1 MAFEPLKAPQPLKTP
16 RLLKF
21 QRLLG
26 MIVVMMGVLGIA
38 AYSTMPR
45 QEDPSFPYRAGLI
58 TVSYP
63 GASAEAVNRLV
74 VDPLSDELRQVE
86 EIDWTQ
92 TTGRT
97 GVAVFRVRLND
108 TIYETDA
115 AWDRVRQAMD
125 RARLEFPDDVG
136 QMVLDDRM
144 IDIPAIIL
152 AVSGSASVAELSD
165 VAERL
170 KDNVADIR
178 GMSRVELEADTDEQV
193 TLALDDAAMYQL
205 GISPARVLET
215 LAQRNQTIP
224 GGYIVSEG
232 RRVSVLPNSEFTSID
247 ALRATPIE
255 LPDGSQVP
263 LAAAANVWRGPAE
276 PRQPEAWYDG
286 ERVVLVSL
294 YMEEGS
300 TDAIRFGE
308 RVRERLALVED
319 SFAPYEIREM
329 FFQPD
334 KVMDRLDNL
343 AWSLVLSVLIIV
355 AVVFTGMGIRMGLL
369 VASIL
374 PMVALISIGL
384 YDLGGGVLHQIA
396 VIGMVISLGILI
408 DNAIVIVESI
418 QGYLDTGMQRFD
430 ALTQAVK
437 ELAGPLGASTGTTL
451 AAFAPLLLSKG
462 GTADFTRGVPVM
474 IMLTLSVSYLLAISV
489 VPLLAARFLK
499 PRKDLAKED
508 RLIGLARYLGNL
520 VSRRPGTLILAG
532 TVLVAASV
540 SMTPFM
546 KKQFFPNADR
556 PQVVVELYMPEGTDL
571 ERTSEV
577 AASLERAIR
586 TRENALQIH
595 RFTGFTGPSFYYNLQ
610 REPKAPNR
618 GRIVVETPTLEDT
631 TAMVRWIRDHARN
644 EFPELQV
651 TVGILGQGPPRPA
664 PVEIRVYHADDE
676 TRVRAVEQVYSA
688 LRRVEGTVDV
698 RHNLDLGV
706 PSIAINVDDAS
717 AARFG
722 LDRSDVAQ
730 SLYGQSFGVVAEQY
744 RQEDDPIPLVLRSRE
759 GINLSLSRLLS
770 INIYNEQGDAV
781 PLSAIAS
788 VDTSWESAAL
798 YQRNGTRMN
807 SVWSNLLV
815 GYGFNQALE
824 GLNAALAENPLPAG
838 TRLELGG
845 DAEGSGEAN
854 DALLTTA
861 PIGLLLLLFFLL
873 LQFNSFRRV
882 GIILLTVPLATVGIF
897 PGLVLSGSPFG
908 FQSLL
913 GVIAL
918 VGIVVNNAIVLL
930 DVMDRQLEQGDA
942 IRDAVRKAVEQRT
955 RPILL
960 TTATTVAG
968 LLPLAFSSSTL
979 WPPMAWAII
988 SGLLASTVLTLLV
1001 VPSVCIYVIKCRVAD
1016 PINAPA

>member
-1 MAFEPLKAPQPLKTP
+1 MSLH
-16 RLLKF
+16 LLNF
-21 QRLLG
+21 RRLLG
-26 MIVVMMGVLGIA
+26 MVVTMLCLLGIA

-45 QEDPSFPYRAGLI
+45 QEDPTFPYRAGLVTI
-58 TVSYP
+58 NYP
-63 GASAEAVNRLV
+63 GASAEAVERLV
-74 VDPLSDELRQVE
+74 LQPLSDELRQVE
-86 EIDWTQ
+86 EVDFSQATA
-92 TTGRT
+92 RT
-97 GVAVFRVRLND
+97 GVAVINVRLND
-108 TIYETDA
+108 NIYDTDS

-125 RARLEFPDDVG
+125 RARLDFPDDVG

-152 AVSGSASVAELSD
+152 AVSGSGSVTELSD

-170 KDNVADIR
+170 KQNLSDIPGVSRIELDAD
-178 GMSRVELEADTDEQV
+178 ADEQI
-193 TLALDDAAMYQL
+193 TLALDDAAMYRL
-205 GISPARVLET
+205 GISPARVMDT
-215 LAQRNQTIP
+215 LARRNQTTP
-224 GGYIVSEG
+224 GGFIVADG
-232 RRVSVLPNSEFTSID
+232 RRLSVLPNSEFTSVEAI
-247 ALRATPIE
+247 RATPIE

-263 LAAAANVWRGPAE
+263 LAAAAEVWRGPAE

-286 ERVVLVSL
+286 ERVVLVSMI
-294 YMEEGS
+294 MEEGS

-308 RVRERLALVED
+308 RVRERLATIQDE
-319 SFAPYEIREM
+319 FAPYEIREM

-334 KVMDRLDNL
+334 KVEERLDNL
-343 AWSLVLSVLIIV
+343 AWSLVMSVIIIV
-355 AVVFTGMGIRMGLL
+355 AVVFTGMGIRMGIL

-418 QGYLDTGMQRFD
+418 QGYLDDGMRRLD
-430 ALTQAVK
+430 ALKRSVR
-437 ELAGPLGASTGTTL
+437 ELAGPLGASTGTTI
-451 AAFAPLLLSKG
+451 AAFMPLLLSKG

-474 IMLTLSVSYLLAISV
+474 IMLTLSVSYLLAISA

-499 PRKDLAKED
+499 PRKVDARED
-508 RLIGLARYLGNL
+508 RLIGLSRFLGGL
-520 VSRRPGTLILAG
+520 VARRPGTLILAG
-532 TVLVAASV
+532 TALVVFSL
-540 SMTPFM
+540 SLTPFM
-546 KKQFFPNADR
+546 KQQFFPNADR
-556 PQVVVELYMPEGTDL
+556 PQVVVELYMPEGTDQ
-571 ERTSEV
+571 ERTSSV
-577 AASLERAIR
+577 AADLERAIR
-586 TRENALQIH
+586 TRPEALKVH

-610 REPKAPNR
+610 REPQAPNR
-618 GRIVVETPTLEDT
+618 GRIVVSTPTLEDT
-631 TAMVRWIRDHARN
+631 TGLVQWIRQYAGQ
-644 EFPELQV
+644 EMPELQV
-651 TVGILGQGPPRPA
+651 TAGILGQGPPRAA
-664 PVEIRVYHADDE
+664 PVEIRVYHANDE
-676 TRVRAVEQVYSA
+676 TRARATEQLFSA
-688 LRRVEGTVDV
+688 LRGVVGTVDV
-698 RHNLDLGV
+698 RHNLDMGV

-717 AARFG
+717 AARYG
-722 LDRSDVAQ
+722 LNRSDVAQ

-744 RQEDDPIPLVLRSRE
+744 RQEKDPIPLILRSRE
-759 GINLSLSRLLS
+759 GTSLSLPRLLS
-770 INIYNEQGDAV
+770 VNIYNEQGDAV

-788 VDTSWESAAL
+788 VETSWESAAR
-798 YQRNGTRMN
+798 YQRNGTGMN
-807 SVWSNLLV
+807 TVWSNLLT
-815 GYGFNQALE
+815 GYSFSQALR
-824 GLNAALAENPLPAG
+824 GLDEALDDNPLPPG
-838 TRLELGG
+838 TRLEMGG
-845 DAEGSGEAN
+845 DAEGSGDAN
-854 DALLTTA
+854 NALLTTA
-861 PIGLLLLLFFLL
+861 PIGVLLLLFFLL
-873 LQFNSFRRV
+873 IQFNSFRRV

-897 PGLVLSGSPFG
+897 PGLVFSGSPFG

-1001 VPSVCIYVIKCRVAD
+1001 VPSVCTRVISCKVAE
-1016 PINAPA
+1016 PENAPA

>member
-1 MAFEPLKAPQPLKTP
+1 MSG
-16 RLLKF
+16 RLLNF

-26 MIVVMMGVLGIA
+26 MVVTMLCLLGIA

-58 TVSYP
+58 TINYP
-63 GASAEAVNRLV
+63 GASAEAVERLV
-74 VDPLSDELRQVE
+74 LQPLSDELRQVE
-86 EIDWTQ
+86 EVDFTQ
-92 TTGRT
+92 ATART
-97 GVAVFRVRLND
+97 GVAVFNVRLND
-108 TIYETDA
+108 TIYDTDS

-125 RARLEFPDDVG
+125 RARLDFPDDVG
-136 QMVLDDRM
+136 EMVLDDRV

-152 AVSGSASVAELSD
+152 AVSGSGSVTELSD

-170 KDNVADIR
+170 KQNLADIP
-178 GMSRVELEADTDEQV
+178 GVSRIELDGDADEQI
-193 TLALDDAAMYQL
+193 TLALDDAAMYRL

-215 LAQRNQTIP
+215 LSLRNQTTP
-224 GGYIVSEG
+224 GGFIVADG
-232 RRVSVLPNSEFTSID
+232 RRLSVLPNSEFTSVEAI
-247 ALRATPIE
+247 RATPIE

-263 LAAAANVWRGPAE
+263 LAAAAEVWRGPAE

-286 ERVVLVSL
+286 ERVVLVSMI
-294 YMEEGS
+294 MEEGT

-308 RVRERLALVED
+308 RVRERLSVIRDE
-319 SFAPYEIREM
+319 FAPYEIREM

-334 KVMDRLDNL
+334 KVEERLDNL
-343 AWSLVLSVLIIV
+343 AWSLVMSVIIIV
-355 AVVFTGMGIRMGLL
+355 AVVFTGMGIRMGIL

-418 QGYLDTGMQRFD
+418 QGYLDDGMRRLD
-430 ALTQAVK
+430 ALKRSVR
-437 ELAGPLGASTGTTL
+437 ELAGPLGASTGTTI
-451 AAFAPLLLSKG
+451 AAFMPLLLSKG

-474 IMLTLSVSYLLAISV
+474 IMLTLSVSYLLAISA

-499 PRKDLAKED
+499 PRKVDARED
-508 RLIGLARYLGNL
+508 RLIGLSRFLGSL
-520 VSRRPGTLILAG
+520 VARRPGTLILSGVA
-532 TVLVAASV
+532 LVVFSLAL
-540 SMTPFM
+540 TPFM
-546 KKQFFPNADR
+546 KQQFFPNADR
-556 PQVVVELYMPEGTDL
+556 PQVVVELYMPEGTDQ
-571 ERTSEV
+571 ERTSSV
-577 AASLERAIR
+577 AADLERAIR
-586 TRENALQIH
+586 TRPEALEVH

-610 REPKAPNR
+610 REPQAPNR
-618 GRIVVETPTLEDT
+618 GRIVVSTPTLEET
-631 TAMVRWIRDHARN
+631 TGLVQWIREYAGQ
-644 EFPELQV
+644 EMPELQV
-651 TVGILGQGPPRPA
+651 TAGILGQGPPRAA
-664 PVEIRVYHADDE
+664 PVEVRVYHADDE
-676 TRVRAVEQVYSA
+676 TRARAVEQLFAA

-698 RHNLDLGV
+698 RHNLDMGV
-706 PSIAINVDDAS
+706 PSLAINVDDAS
-717 AARFG
+717 AARYG
-722 LDRSDVAQ
+722 LNRSDVAQ

-744 RQEDDPIPLVLRSRE
+744 RQEEDPIPLVLRSRE
-759 GINLSLSRLLS
+759 GTSLSLPRLLS
-770 INIYNEQGDAV
+770 VNIYNDQGDAV

-788 VDTSWESAAL
+788 VETSWQSAAR

-807 SVWSNLLV
+807 TVWSNLHA
-815 GYGFNQALE
+815 GYSFSQALE
-824 GLNAALAENPLPAG
+824 GLDAALEDNPLPPG
-838 TRLELGG
+838 TRLEMGG
-845 DAEGSGEAN
+845 DAEGSGDAN
-854 DALLTTA
+854 NALLTTA
-861 PIGLLLLLFFLL
+861 PIGVLLLLFFLL
-873 LQFNSFRRV
+873 IQFNSFRRV

-897 PGLVLSGSPFG
+897 PGLVFSGSPFG

-930 DVMDRQLEQGDA
+930 DVMDRQLEKGDN

-960 TTATTVAG
+960 TTGTTVAG

-1001 VPSVCIYVIKCRVAD
+1001 VPSVCTHVISCKVAE
-1016 PINAPA
+1016 PENAPA

>member
-1 MAFEPLKAPQPLKTP
+1 MSL
-16 RLLKF
+16 RLLNF

-26 MIVVMMGVLGIA
+26 MVVTMLCLLGIA

-58 TVSYP
+58 SINYP
-63 GASAEAVNRLV
+63 GASAEAVERLV
-74 VDPLSDELRQVE
+74 LQPLSDELRQVE
-86 EIDWTQ
+86 EVDYTQ
-92 TTGRT
+92 ATART
-97 GVAVFRVRLND
+97 GVAIFNVRLND
-108 TIYETDA
+108 TIYDTDS

-125 RARLEFPDDVG
+125 RACLDFPDDVG
-136 QMVLDDRM
+136 QMVLDDRL

-152 AVSGSASVAELSD
+152 AVSGAGSVTELSD

-170 KDNVADIR
+170 KQNLADIS
-178 GMSRVELEADTDEQV
+178 GVSRIELEGDADEQI
-193 TLALDDAAMYQL
+193 TLALDDAAMYRL
-205 GISPARVLET
+205 GISPARVLDT
-215 LAQRNQTIP
+215 LARRNQTTP
-224 GGYIVSEG
+224 GGFVVADG
-232 RRVSVLPNSEFTSID
+232 RRLSVLPNSEFTSMD
-247 ALRATPIE
+247 AIRATPIE

-263 LAAAANVWRGPAE
+263 LAAAAEVWRGPAE

-286 ERVVLVSL
+286 ERVVLVSMI
-294 YMEEGS
+294 MEEGS

-308 RVRERLALVED
+308 RVRERLSTIREE
-319 SFAPYEIREM
+319 FAPYDIREM

-334 KVMDRLDNL
+334 KVEERLDNL
-343 AWSLVLSVLIIV
+343 AWSLVMSVIIIV

-418 QGYLDTGMQRFD
+418 QGYLDDGMRRLD
-430 ALTQAVK
+430 ALKQSVK
-437 ELAGPLGASTGTTL
+437 ELAGPLGASTGTTI
-451 AAFAPLLLSKG
+451 AAFMPLLLSKG

-474 IMLTLSVSYLLAISV
+474 IMLTLSVSYLLAVSV

-499 PRKDLAKED
+499 PRKTDAREDKLVGLSRFLGDLVA
-508 RLIGLARYLGNL
+508 
-520 VSRRPGTLILAG
+520 RRPGTLILAG
-532 TVLVAASV
+532 TALVVFSL
-540 SMTPFM
+540 SLTPFM
-546 KKQFFPNADR
+546 KQQFFPNADR
-556 PQVVVELYMPEGTDL
+556 PQVVVELYMPEGTDQ
-571 ERTSEV
+571 ERTSSV
-577 AASLERAIR
+577 AADLERAIR
-586 TRENALQIH
+586 TRPEAQEVH
-595 RFTGFTGPSFYYNLQ
+595 RFVGFTGPSFYYNLQ
-610 REPKAPNR
+610 REPQAPNR
-618 GRIVVETPTLEDT
+618 GRIVVSTPTLEDT
-631 TAMVRWIRDHARN
+631 TGLVQWIRDYAGR
-644 EFPELQV
+644 EMPELQL
-651 TVGILGQGPPRPA
+651 TAGILGQGPPRAA
-664 PVEIRVYHADDE
+664 PVEVRVYHANDD
-676 TRVRAVEQVYSA
+676 TRARAVEQVFSA
-688 LRRVEGTVDV
+688 LRSVKGTVDV
-698 RHNLDLGV
+698 RHNLDIGV

-717 AARFG
+717 AARYG
-722 LDRSDVAQ
+722 LNRADVAQ

-744 RQEDDPIPLVLRSRE
+744 RQEEDPIPLVLRSRE
-759 GINLSLSRLLS
+759 GTGLSLPRLLS
-770 INIYNEQGDAV
+770 VNIYNDRGDAV

-788 VDTSWESAAL
+788 VETSWQSAAL
-798 YQRNGTRMN
+798 FQRNGTRMN
-807 SVWSNLLV
+807 TVWSNLMA
-815 GYGFNQALE
+815 GYSFSQALE
-824 GLNAALAENPLPAG
+824 GLEARLAESPLPPG
-838 TRLELGG
+838 TRLDMGG
-845 DAEGSGEAN
+845 DAEGSGDAN
-854 DALLTTA
+854 NALLTTA
-861 PIGLLLLLFFLL
+861 PIGVLLLLFFLL
-873 LQFNSFRRV
+873 IQFNSFRRV

-897 PGLVLSGSPFG
+897 PGLVFSGSPFG

-930 DVMDRQLEQGDA
+930 DVMDRQLEKGND

-1001 VPSVCIYVIKCRVAD
+1001 VPSVCTHVISCKVAE
-1016 PINAPA
+1016 PENAPA